1 MFYFML
7 HLIYFHLILDSPL
20 KVVLHLDF
28 SPRMIQ
34 RHPEFCHSGMLC
46 TKILHSVSS
55 SEALRWMLW
64 SSGTRPRFLR
74 LSLSPLSALLRAR
87 TGEERH

>member
-1 MFYFML
+1 MLYFML

-20 KVVLHLDF
+20 KAILHLDL

-34 RHPEFCHSGMLC
+34 RHPEFYHSGILC

-55 SEALRWMLW
+55 SK
-64 SSGTRPRFLR
+64 P
-74 LSLSPLSALLRAR
+74 
-87 TGEERH
+87 